1 MLNLRETQKRLL
13 SEHIGNGST
22 VADFTMG
29 NGNDTLWLSK
39 AVGVG
44 GKVYAFDIQAAAIAN
59 TKALLEKEGCENN
72 YTLIKASHHLLKDYI
87 SEQLDG
93 GIFNLG
99 FLPGGDKGLTTL
111 RETTLPAIKDA
122 LSLIKSGGCLMIAV
136 YPGHEEGRLE
146 GELICKTLSEY
157 DQRHLSAY
165 RFNVLN
171 APEAPYF
178 IYVEINKKYKGGDR
192 K

>member
-1 MLNLRETQKRLL
+1 MLNLRETQKELL
-13 SEHIGNGST
+13 KPHIGPGSI

-39 AVGVG
+39 QVGIG
-44 GKVYAFDIQAAAIAN
+44 GKVYAFDVQDDALAN
-59 TKALLEKEGCENN
+59 TKALLESQGCENN
-72 YTLIKASHHLLKDYI
+72 YVLIKASHHLLKNHI
-87 SEQLDG
+87 NEPLDL

-111 RETTLPAIKDA
+111 RETTLPAIEDA
-122 LSLIKSGGCLMIAV
+122 ISILKPGGCLMIAV

-146 GELICKTLSEY
+146 GELICKTLADY
-157 DQRHLSAY
+157 DQRQLSAY

-171 APEAPYF
+171 APTSPYF
-178 IYVEINKKYKGGDR
+178 IFIEINKKFKGGD
-192 K
+192 KT